1 MFIKR
6 MTRCKKCIL
15 LPKDN
20 NSRYTILIFIS
31 SRFRSFVSEPIPH
44 KVRGESPFPNFC
56 WADKQL
62 MWDLMAKRETGTYTR
77 IPSISMLE
85 NHSALQPK
93 MRAILLG
100 REHSYTIHIQGF
112 ILLFPSRHSSFNT
125 NLCSNSATIFFNCLL
140 SRECIWLKVDF
151 VCVGGGARVPWI

>member
-1 MFIKR
+1 M
-6 MTRCKKCIL
+6 
-15 LPKDN
+15 
-20 NSRYTILIFIS
+20 
-31 SRFRSFVSEPIPH
+31 
-44 KVRGESPFPNFC
+44 VRGESPFPNFC

-100 REHSYTIHIQGF
+100 RKHSYTIHIQGF
-112 ILLFPSRHSSFNT
+112 ILLFPTRYSSLNT
-125 NLCSNSATIFFNCLL
+125 NLCSKSATIFFNCLL
-140 SRECIWLKVDF
+140 SRECIWLKVGF
-151 VCVGGGARVPWI
+151 VCVRGGGGTLPMNIGSQLFFKQYFSQCVKF